1 MSERL
6 IKVLIVDDEAIV
18 RNGLKKIINWE
29 KIGCTICGEAS
40 NGKEALDKIN
50 ELFPSIVLL
59 DVTMPVMSG
68 IEVLAEV
75 HNNPKNYPGN
85 PQFIILSG
93 YSDFDY
99 AHKAINYGAK
109 GYLVKPVD
117 EDILEEKIIALAN
130 EVRLESETN
139 TLRTKSNKE
148 NLAKKFS
155 QMFLFGAVDDAFN
168 PEEDSNDTFRVAF
181 ISPVLCGCEGQLQS
195 LKFAIEHS
203 FKFCKFIYFSMEA
216 EMILVLKNEEDFS
229 VEHNFNALCKALQ
242 KKGSIAAIGKSG
254 KGLQGALDSYNQA
267 KKLYS
272 RLFFFENIPFITE
285 ENIDSKTILPQKP
298 TPSEDVNL
306 FSCIGDLVKYI
317 EIYDLENIGKI
328 IQEQR
333 EALKTS
339 TKTADQVKKICMA
352 FIVELSNQ
360 IRTKHP
366 EKELTAVSAMDL
378 VNLIYSQNYFD
389 EMIRI
394 VSDYTNG
401 LAEAF
406 TSNSSNSTIL
416 KVIQYVKSNYNTDL
430 KLEMLGNLFNCN
442 SAYLG
447 KKFREY
453 TGVPFNT
460 YMDIIRIEKAKN
472 MIATTDL
479 KIYEISKL
487 VGYSN
492 TDYFYLK
499 FKKHTNMTPKEFKA
513 SQTKTQG

>member
-195 LKFAIEHS
+195 
-203 FKFCKFIYFSMEA
+203 
-216 EMILVLKNEEDFS
+216 
-229 VEHNFNALCKALQ
+229 
-242 KKGSIAAIGKSG
+242 
-254 KGLQGALDSYNQA
+254 
-267 KKLYS
+267 
-272 RLFFFENIPFITE
+272 
-285 ENIDSKTILPQKP
+285 
-298 TPSEDVNL
+298 
-306 FSCIGDLVKYI
+306 
-317 EIYDLENIGKI
+317 
-328 IQEQR
+328 
-333 EALKTS
+333 
-339 TKTADQVKKICMA
+339 
-352 FIVELSNQ
+352 
-360 IRTKHP
+360 
-366 EKELTAVSAMDL
+366 
-378 VNLIYSQNYFD
+378 
-389 EMIRI
+389 
-394 VSDYTNG
+394 
-401 LAEAF
+401 
-406 TSNSSNSTIL
+406 
-416 KVIQYVKSNYNTDL
+416 
-430 KLEMLGNLFNCN
+430 
-442 SAYLG
+442 
-447 KKFREY
+447 
-453 TGVPFNT
+453 
-460 YMDIIRIEKAKN
+460 
-472 MIATTDL
+472 
-479 KIYEISKL
+479 
-487 VGYSN
+487 
-492 TDYFYLK
+492 
-499 FKKHTNMTPKEFKA
+499 
-513 SQTKTQG
+513 